1 LESVGS
7 REKASAVG
15 GKGTGATV
23 GGVDKQAA
31 RQVLHVACDRLFASE
46 VTDYVQK
53 EALGQTVLIQRV

>member
-1 LESVGS
+1 
-7 REKASAVG
+7 VG